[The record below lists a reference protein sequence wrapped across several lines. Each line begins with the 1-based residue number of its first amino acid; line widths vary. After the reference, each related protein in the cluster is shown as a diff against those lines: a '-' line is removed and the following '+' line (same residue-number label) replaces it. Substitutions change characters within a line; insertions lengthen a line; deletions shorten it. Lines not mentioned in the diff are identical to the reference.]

1 MGAGE
6 TVDDDLA
13 QRAGDGTEM
22 AQHRLARRCEMSA
35 VGDIENDLGDIR
47 QSGAGLAEQRL
58 DVAHRLRRLR
68 AGVADIRQRVIKV
81 LPHLPTQIDAPA
93 SPPRLAEIAAD
104 LLPLETLL
112 AIVA

>member
-68 AGVADIRQRVIKV
+68 AGIPDRRQRVIAV
-81 LPHLPTQIDAPA
+81 LPRPPTQSDAPPGTD
-93 SPPRLAEIAAD
+93 SLAEARAVRP
-104 LLPLETLL
+104 PL
-112 AIVA
+112 